1 MRETFGFV
9 IKHLVGINVVG
20 EGLKSAGSFLS
31 AAVLSGLLGC
41 SGQAGGEGQT
51 LNLVSAPALAKQL
64 GIKVSTSPCYMFT
77 VITWPEMIL
86 SMFGDCLLLKL
97 K

>member
-1 MRETFGFV
+1 ML
-9 IKHLVGINVVG
+9 KYLVGVNVVG
-20 EGLKSAGSFLS
+20 EGLKNAGSFLS

-64 GIKVSTSPCYMFT
+64 GIKASTSPCYLFA
-77 VITWPEMIL
+77 VIT
-86 SMFGDCLLLKL
+86 
-97 K
+97 